1 MSDDHQLIFRAIAD
15 PTRREIVALLSET
28 DMNVNQIAAYFDMT
42 RPGVAKHLTI
52 LEEGGV
58 ISTEKKGRQSINRVE
73 PVTLKAVVDWVNFY
87 SGYWGGKLQKLD
99 LSV

>member
-15 PTRREIVALLSET
+15 PTRREIVALLSEKE
-28 DMNVNQIAAYFDMT
+28 MNVNQIAAHFNMT

-58 ISTEKKGRQSINRVE
+58 ISTQKRGRQTINKLE
-73 PVTLKAVVDWVNFY
+73 PDTLKAVVDWVNFY

-99 LSV
+99 LSI